1 MKDDSSGPSTGDRS
15 EDRTSASLLMRLA
28 QSPPDESAWD
38 DFMQKY
44 GEQIYRW
51 CRHWGLQD
59 ADARD
64 VTQRVMVDLARQM
77 PDFSYDRSKR
87 FRAWLKT
94 IAHRHWGKYVAALQ
108 RPGQGTGDSYVGSLL
123 DSVEA
128 RDDLARRLDKEYDLE
143 LLGAAMG
150 AVRERVQPATWE
162 AFRRLALEH
171 QSGEEAAAAL
181 GMSVEAAFKARSNF
195 TKLLREEMKKLE

>member
-1 MKDDSSGPSTGDRS
+1 MGDASSG
-15 EDRTSASLLMRLA
+15 DRTSLTLLTRLA
-28 QSPPDESAWD
+28 QSPTDESAWVA
-38 DFMQKY
+38 FTQKY

-94 IAHRHWGKYVAALQ
+94 IAHRAWSKYVTALH
-108 RPGQGTGDSYVGSLL
+108 RPGQGTGDSDVGSML
-123 DSVEA
+123 DSIEA
-128 RDDLARRLDKEYDLE
+128 RDDLARRLEKEYDLE
-143 LLGAAMG
+143 LLEVAMA
-150 AVRERVQPATWE
+150 AVRQRVKPATWE
-162 AFRRLALEH
+162 AFRRLALDHE
-171 QSGEEAAAAL
+171 SGEQAAAAL
-181 GMSVEAAFKARSNF
+181 GVSVDAAFKARSNV
-195 TKLLREEMKKLE
+195 TKLLREEMKKMEE